1 MPAVLYFID
10 LGKSS
15 AFFVHLAKGRF
26 KLAHSAAVIIEFHQ
40 GAHQSA
46 PLLLL
51 HEKQP
56 RAICQGPNFETDFV
70 RSVM

>member
-26 KLAHSAAVIIEFHQ
+26 KLAHSAAVIIEFRQ

-46 PLLLL
+46 LLLL
-51 HEKQP
+51 YT
-56 RAICQGPNFETDFV
+56 A
-70 RSVM
+70 

>member
-1 MPAVLYFID
+1 MLAVLYFID

-15 AFFVHLAKGRF
+15 AFFVHLAKGGF

-51 HEKQP
+51 HE
-56 RAICQGPNFETDFV
+56 NSLV
-70 RSVM
+70 RFARDPISRTILCAA